1 MAEKKEEGRW
11 MEWGGGAI
19 LRAPPLKVVGSA
31 TNFFK
36 DKTKTVFEL

>member
-1 MAEKKEEGRW
+1 MDGMGK
-11 MEWGGGAI
+11 GAI
-19 LRAPPLKVVGSA
+19 LRAPPLKVVGRT